1 MPGKEIK
8 GRSKIAT
15 YSHGGRTG
23 LKKGT
28 HPKGKTESSMKQSKE
43 HAKTKYGVKQFF
55 EPNYD
60 SIRKREFRSWKRK
73 KT

>member
-8 GRSKIAT
+8 GTSKIAT
-15 YSHGGRTG
+15 YSH
-23 LKKGT
+23 
-28 HPKGKTESSMKQSKE
+28 PKGKTASSMKQSKE

-60 SIRKREFRSWKRK
+60 PIRKRDVRSWKRK